1 MPTTLLLTLSVFLF
15 GIGLAVVLT
24 KQHAIF
30 VLIGIELMLYAANL
44 NLVVC
49 NHYYP
54 ARLQGQILVLLSVV
68 IVVCETAVALAII
81 LQVYQHY
88 RTITLEKL
96 KRPQRGIQD
105 KFVLQATH

>member
-15 GIGLAVVLT
+15 GVGLIVVLT
-24 KQHAIF
+24 KQYAIF
-30 VLIGIELMLYAANL
+30 ILIGIELMLNAANL

-54 ARLQGQILVLLSVV
+54 AQLQGQVLVLLSVV
-68 IVVCETAVALAII
+68 MVVCKAAVALAII

-88 RTITLEKL
+88 RTIRVDKL
-96 KRPQRGIQD
+96 KRP
-105 KFVLQATH
+105 